1 MAPIV
6 PKGHDG
12 VLHTPSSPWHHK
24 TFTFVIK
31 EKFVRQTI
39 MMTLWFIFS
48 FGSIIS
54 NKYILST
61 LNGDASILGET
72 QMVCSVIFGAFKM
85 YLPCCLFHRTS
96 GHHQDGHKF
105 HFFRNMAILGWMR
118 FATIVCSLITLKY
131 VAVSF
136 SETIKSSAPIFTAM
150 IAWLMLGD
158 KSTLFVNL
166 SLIPIMAGLSL
177 CTATELSFNMVG
189 FVSAMLNNVM
199 DCFQNVFSKKLLSSD
214 HPYSP
219 PELQFYTSAA
229 AIVVQLPFWFFMEW
243 PSEVKLID
251 DKFLI
256 FIFILNGFMF
266 YMQSLTAFG
275 LMSLISPVTFSVSN
289 TAKRAV
295 LIWLSV
301 LVFGNEVSGLG
312 AIGTIM
318 VTLGVFFYQK
328 AKSHQK
334 WLREKATRQDKEHD
348 SVV

>member
-6 PKGHDG
+6 PKAQEGASQ
-12 VLHTPSSPWHHK
+12 TPSSPRHFNK
-24 TFTFVIK
+24 TFTFEVK
-31 EKFVRQTI
+31 ETFVRQTV
-39 MMTLWFIFS
+39 MMSLWFIFS

-136 SETIKSSAPIFTAM
+136 SETIKSSAPIFTAI

-189 FVSAMLNNVM
+189 FISAMLNNVM

-243 PSEVKLID
+243 PSDVVKLTEN
-251 DKFLI
+251 KFLI

-289 TAKRAV
+289 TVKRAV

-301 LVFGNEVSGLG
+301 LVFGNEISTLG

-318 VTLGVFFYQK
+318 VTFGVFFYQK

-334 WLREKATRQDKEHD
+334 WLKEKARQDKEN

>member
-105 HFFRNMAILGWMR
+105 HFFRNMAILG
-118 FATIVCSLITLKY
+118 
-131 VAVSF
+131 
-136 SETIKSSAPIFTAM
+136 
-150 IAWLMLGD
+150 D

-189 FVSAMLNNVM
+189 
-199 DCFQNVFSKKLLSSD
+199 FQNVFSKKLLSSD

-243 PSEVKLID
+243 PGEVKLTD

-318 VTLGVFFYQK
+318 VTVGVFFYQK

-348 SVV
+348 S

>member
-6 PKGHDG
+6 PKTHEGAP
-12 VLHTPSSPWHHK
+12 HTPSSPWHHK
-24 TFTFVIK
+24 TFTFEIK
-31 EKFVRQTI
+31 ETFVRQSV
-39 MMTLWFIFS
+39 MMLLWFLFS

-61 LNGDASILGET
+61 LDGDAGILGET
-72 QMVCSVIFGAFKM
+72 QMVCSVIFGALKM

-136 SETIKSSAPIFTAM
+136 SETIKSSAPIFTAI
-150 IAWLMLGD
+150 IAWIMLGD
-158 KSTLFVNL
+158 RSTLLVNL
-166 SLIPIMAGLSL
+166 SLLPMMAGLSL
-177 CTATELSFNMVG
+177 CTAAELNFNMVG
-189 FVSAMLNNVM
+189 FISALLNNVM

-214 HPYSP
+214 NPYSP

-229 AIVVQLPFWFFMEW
+229 AIAVQLPFWFFMEW
-243 PSEVKLID
+243 PSEVKLTENR
-251 DKFLI
+251 FLI
-256 FIFILNGFMF
+256 FIFFLNGFMF

-289 TAKRAV
+289 TVKRAV

-301 LVFGNEVSGLG
+301 LVFGNEVSALG
-312 AIGTIM
+312 AVGTIM
-318 VTLGVFFYQK
+318 VTCGVFLYQK
-328 AKSHQK
+328 AKNHQK
-334 WLREKATRQDKEHD
+334 RLKEKIRQDKEHD
-348 SVV
+348 VV

>member
-6 PKGHDG
+6 PKTHEGG
-12 VLHTPSSPWHHK
+12 AQTPSSPGQHK
-24 TFTFVIK
+24 TFTFEIK
-31 EKFVRQTI
+31 EKFVGQSV
-39 MMTLWFIFS
+39 MMSLWFVFS

-61 LNGDASILGET
+61 LDGDAGILGET
-72 QMVCSVIFGAFKM
+72 QMICSVIFGALKM

-136 SETIKSSAPIFTAM
+136 SETVKSSAPIFTAI
-150 IAWLMLGD
+150 IAWIMLGD
-158 KSTLFVNL
+158 KSTLLVNL
-166 SLIPIMAGLSL
+166 SLVPIMAGLSL

-189 FVSAMLNNVM
+189 FISALLNNVM
-199 DCFQNVFSKKLLSSD
+199 DCFQNVFSKKLLSSE

-229 AIVVQLPFWFFMEW
+229 AIAVQLPFWFFMEW
-243 PSEVKLID
+243 PSEVKLTED
-251 DKFLI
+251 RFLI
-256 FIFILNGFMF
+256 FIFLLNGFMF

-289 TAKRAV
+289 TVKRAV

-301 LVFGNEVSGLG
+301 LVFGNEVSVLG
-312 AIGTIM
+312 AVGTIM
-318 VTLGVFFYQK
+318 VTCGVFLYQK
-328 AKSHQK
+328 AKNQQK
-334 WLREKATRQDKEHD
+334 LFKEKAKADKEHD
-348 SVV
+348 IV